1 MKMKK
6 VMALTLTAAL
16 AVSSLAACGD
26 KKETQASA
34 EPSKSEAPAES
45 KSEESKTEES
55 KTESTEASSS
65 AADLGDVT
73 IKVATWDVD
82 STPYVTSIVDAFQE
96 KYPNIKVELSDTAS
110 ADYTNKLSIMLN
122 GGSDVDAFWVK
133 DADTIKA
140 LSDKGQLADLKEYID
155 RDGIDLAA
163 YNGLA
168 ENFIFD
174 GKVVGL
180 PSRTDYYVLYYN
192 KDIFDAANVEYPTN
206 DMTWE
211 DFEKTAKA
219 ITAGEG
225 ASKKYG
231 ALIHTWQACVENWGV
246 QDGKHTIMDT
256 DYSFFKPYYEM
267 VLRMQNDDKS
277 IQDYATLKS
286 NNIHYSSPFLLG
298 QVGMMPMG
306 TWFMSTLISKI
317 DAGESEVNWG
327 VATIPHAADL
337 QAGYTV
343 GSTTPMCVNN
353 ASEKKEAAWE
363 FLKFACGEEGAALH
377 AAVGSIPAMTNDEML
392 TKIAATPGM
401 PEGVLEALAVKNI
414 TLDRPIVDKV
424 GEVNQMLGEEH
435 DLIMLGEL
443 TVDDGLAEMG
453 ERSKEIQGQ

>member
-6 VMALTLTAAL
+6 ALALTMTAVMATASLTACGGQKAP
-16 AVSSLAACGD
+16 AEGSAASSTPAASS
-26 KKETQASA
+26 EAPAAS
-34 EPSKSEAPAES
+34 SEAPAES
-45 KSEESKTEES
+45 SEAQA
-55 KTESTEASSS
+55 ASP
-65 AADLGDVT
+65 ADLGDVT
-73 IKVATWDVD
+73 IKVSTWDVD
-82 STPYVTSIVDAFQE
+82 STPYVTSIVDAFQT

-122 GGSDVDAFWVK
+122 GGSDVDVFWVK

-140 LSDKGQLADLKEYID
+140 LSDKGQLADLSEFIS
-155 RDGIDLAA
+155 RDGVDLAA

-168 ENFIFD
+168 ENFKFD

-192 KDIFDAANVEYPTN
+192 KDIFDAANVAYPTN

-211 DFEKTAKA
+211 DFEATAKA
-219 ITAGEG
+219 ITSGEG
-225 ASKKYG
+225 ANKKYG

-267 VLRMQNDDKS
+267 ALRMQNDDKS

-317 DAGESEVNWG
+317 DAGESTVNWG
-327 VATIPHAADL
+327 VATIPHAAEL
-337 QAGYTV
+337 EAGYTV

-353 ASEKKEAAWE
+353 ASDKKEAAWA
-363 FLKFACGEEGAALH
+363 FLQFACGEEGAAIH
-377 AAVGSIPAMTNDEML
+377 ANVGSIPAMTNDDML
-392 TKIAATPGM
+392 KTIAATPGM
-401 PEGVLEALAVKNI
+401 PEGVLEALQVKNI
-414 TLDRPIVDKV
+414 SLDRPIVDKV

-443 TVDDGLAEMG
+443 TVDEGLAEMA
-453 ERSKEIQGQ
+453 ERSKEIQAE

>member
-1 MKMKK
+1 MKLKK
-6 VMALTLTAAL
+6 MLAL
-16 AVSSLAACGD
+16 AMVTVMSVTALAACG
-26 KKETQASA
+26 KT
-34 EPSKSEAPAES
+34 EAPAQ
-45 KSEESKTEES
+45 T
-55 KTESTEASSS
+55 TTDQTTTEAQAEAP
-65 AADLGDVT
+65 AAETTDAAAEEGTVSIADMGDVT
-73 IKVATWDVD
+73 INVAAWDLD
-82 STPYVTSIVDAFQE
+82 STPYITAVVNAFQE
-96 KYPNIKVELSDTAS
+96 KYPNVTVEISDTPS
-110 ADYTNKLSIMLN
+110 ADFTNKLSIMLN
-122 GGSDVDAFWVK
+122 GGSDIDAFWVK
-133 DADTIKA
+133 DADTIKG
-140 LSDKGQLADLKEYID
+140 LSDKGQLADLTGYIE
-155 RDGIDLAA
+155 RDGVDLAV

-192 KDIFDAANVEYPTN
+192 KDIFDAAGVDYPSN

-211 DFEKTAKA
+211 EFEETAKS
-219 ITAGEG
+219 ITSGEG
-225 ASKKYG
+225 ASKTYG

-267 VLRMQNDDKS
+267 VLRMQNEDGS

-306 TWFMSTLISKI
+306 TWFMSTIVQKI
-317 DAGESEVNWG
+317 NDGESDINWG

-337 QAGYTV
+337 EAGYTV

-353 ASEKKEAAWE
+353 ASKNQEVAWE
-363 FLKFACGEEGAALH
+363 FIKFACGEEGAALH
-377 AAVGSIPAMTNDEML
+377 AAVGSIPAITNDDML
-392 TKIAATPGM
+392 SQIAAMPGM
-401 PEGVLEALAVKNI
+401 PEGLLEALAVKNI
-414 TLDRPIVDKV
+414 SLDRPIVDKV

-443 TVDDGLAEMG
+443 SVDDGLAEMA

>member
-1 MKMKK
+1 MKLKK
-6 VMALTLTAAL
+6 LLALTLATTMSITA
-16 AVSSLAACGD
+16 LAACGS
-26 KKETQASA
+26 KPAAPEVKEEAVA
-34 EPSKSEAPAES
+34 ETTTEVAE
-45 KSEESKTEES
+45 TEEPVA
-55 KTESTEASSS
+55 EGEEAGDSI
-65 AADLGDVT
+65 ADLGEVT
-73 IKVATWDVD
+73 LKVATWDLD
-82 STPYVTSIVDAFQE
+82 SAPYINPIVEAFE
-96 KYPNIKVELSDTAS
+96 AKYPNITVEISDTPS

-140 LSDKGQLADLKEYID
+140 LNDKGQLADLTEYIN
-155 RDGIDLAA
+155 RDGVDLSA

-174 GKVVGL
+174 NKVVGL
-180 PSRTDYYVLYYN
+180 PARTDYYVLYYN
-192 KDIFDAANVEYPTN
+192 KDIFDAAGVEYPSN

-211 DFEKTAKA
+211 EFEATAKQ
-219 ITAGEG
+219 ITSGSD
-225 ASKKYG
+225 ASKTYG

-267 VLRMQNDDKS
+267 ALRMQNDDKS

-306 TWFMSTLISKI
+306 TWFMSTIISKI
-317 DAGESEVNWG
+317 NDGESTINWG
-327 VATIPHAADL
+327 VATIPHAADIE
-337 QAGYTV
+337 AGYTV

-353 ASEKKEAAWE
+353 ASENKEAAWE
-363 FLKFACGEEGAALH
+363 FAKFVSGSEGASH
-377 AAVGSIPAMTNDEML
+377 YAATGAIPAMTNDEML
-392 TKIAATPGM
+392 AQIAVAPGM

-424 GEVNQMLGEEH
+424 GEVNQMLAEEH

-443 TVDDGLAEMG
+443 TVDEGLAEMG
-453 ERSKEIQGQ
+453 ERSAEIQGQ